1 MSMGRS
7 VKKGPYVQESLYK
20 KVIELNLDVVH
31 DSFTQINLFWTS
43 KQSYINTFSYKSQE
57 YFEVQS
63 IKFIAAEDNREHAFV
78 QTTKLQPVVAI
89 FNDLQSVV

>member
-1 MSMGRS
+1 MDTKSASIRGPIAKQENAEKKKTMNDPGTPRLPRS
-7 VKKGPYVQESLYK
+7 RTDVYK
-20 KVIELNLDVVH
+20 R
-31 DSFTQINLFWTS
+31 Q
-43 KQSYINTFSYKSQE
+43 SYKSQE